1 MQTGLRD
8 ARAPLHAQRVDQEAA
23 WGFVA
28 EKDALV
34 MYPALL
40 PCTLSLEFDP
50 EAPEGALLRARHCYE
65 DQAPRIED
73 ATGAGAL
80 GYVPCRLQIGSLP
93 VLTEDGVSDLL

>member
-1 MQTGLRD
+1 
-8 ARAPLHAQRVDQEAA
+8 VDREAA

-73 ATGAGAL
+73 ATGAGCCAL
-80 GYVPCRLQIGSLP
+80 PAAGLLLSALWVRLGSERLP
-93 VLTEDGVSDLL
+93 WQLVKAAWM